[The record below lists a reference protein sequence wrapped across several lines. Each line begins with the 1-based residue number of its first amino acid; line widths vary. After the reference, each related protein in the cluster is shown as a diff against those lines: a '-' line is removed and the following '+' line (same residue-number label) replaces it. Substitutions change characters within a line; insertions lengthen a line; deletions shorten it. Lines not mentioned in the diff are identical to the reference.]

1 MPCNVTT
8 QQQKYLIH
16 HNVRRFAAQLLQIR
30 IETLVFFSV
39 LLTLTVSASD
49 RPSHCEHPAIRKE
62 WRTLSPRERT
72 EWIAAV
78 NCLATLPHDESLTP
92 VVKPSDIVGVNASG
106 SYYDGNG
113 ICLPRFMPVAYFQ
126 TDIVYIHM
134 DMNHKIHFTG
144 LFLPWHRW
152 YVQMYE
158 NAFKDKCGYKGTSP
172 YWNWASDSNNVKMS
186 TIFDSKSGLGGW
198 GLPSQDVHVH
208 DGGFGVYTAFR
219 LSYPSH
225 HPLRRNFTI
234 QPFIGLPLQFFPDQ
248 ELLAN
253 SSFTPEV
260 VHDLVYGY
268 VGDFKGFQTS
278 FEAFTGAHG
287 NVHLILG
294 GDLGGICP
302 SDSTVCQPGPTF
314 SVNGRAI
321 FWLHHAMVDK
331 VWYDWQ
337 NANELKQRAFEGGSY
352 PNGGPPNLHMDL
364 VTTGEGMFDDFIIR
378 DVISTTDGILC
389 YSYE

>member
-1 MPCNVTT
+1 MAV
-8 QQQKYLIH
+8 LIW
-16 HNVRRFAAQLLQIR
+16 
-30 IETLVFFSV
+30 TLVFFSV
-39 LLTLTVSASD
+39 LLTLTVSAPD
-49 RPSHCEHPAIRKE
+49 RPK
-62 WRTLSPRERT
+62 RT

-92 VVKPSDIVGVNASG
+92 MVKPSDIVGVNASG
-106 SYYDGNG
+106 SYYDGNE

-126 TDIVYIHM
+126 ADIVYIHM

-152 YVQMYE
+152 YVRMYE
-158 NAFKDKCGYKGTSP
+158 NALKDKC
-172 YWNWASDSNNVKMS
+172 DSNNVKMS
-186 TIFDSKSGLGGW
+186 TIFDPDSKSGLGGW
-198 GLPSQDVHVH
+198 GLPSQDVHVQG
-208 DGGFGVYTAFR
+208 GGFGVYTTFR

-248 ELLAN
+248 DLLAN

-260 VHDLVYGY
+260 VHNLVYGY

-278 FEAFTGAHG
+278 FEAFTATHG
-287 NVHLILG
+287 SVHLILG

-314 SVNGRAI
+314 SADGSSFRVI
-321 FWLHHAMVDK
+321 WLISAMVDK

-337 NANELKQRAFEGGSY
+337 SANELNQRAFEGGSVQMIDNVTVYKKY
-352 PNGGPPNLHMDL
+352 PNGGPPNFHMDSI
-364 VTTGEGMFDDFIIR
+364 TTGAGMFDDFIIR
-378 DVISTTDGILC
+378 DVISTTNGILC